1 MMPGPSPSS
10 STYSNNHAEPAR
22 SHTRIRRGGRPR
34 KYITEEEQEGQR
46 EAKRIRE
53 RLRQR
58 RKRALLRSQSTTD
71 WYVF

>member
-1 MMPGPSPSS
+1 MPDPSLSP

-22 SHTRIRRGGRPR
+22 SYTRIRRGGRPR

-71 WYVF
+71 LYVF